1 MNYMPITAVWE
12 VTMGCNMRCK
22 HCGSSCESSL
32 PDELTTEEALKLCD
46 DLGKLGF
53 QWITLSGGEP
63 TTRKDWDLIAK
74 RLKENNI
81 IPNIITNAWLL
92 DESTVIKA
100 KNAGINTIAISM
112 DGLENTHDFIRKKGS
127 FQRDMKAIDLIVQ
140 NGMGCSIITTINNV
154 NIDELEELKKIFVEK
169 KISAWQLQLGLPMGN
184 MLKNKQLVAEPFHV
198 DQVIDF
204 AYKTMLEDKIKI
216 HLADCMGYFNI
227 KEVEVRKH
235 TLKLEE
241 YPWNGC
247 GAGKS
252 VVGILYNGDI
262 TACTSIRNKQFIA
275 GNIRER
281 SIKDIWEDPNSFT
294 WNREMKK
301 EKLEGLCG
309 KCKYGERCHGG
320 CTNSRLTHG
329 GSIYAENK
337 YCSYNFA
344 LSKAKNQFDS
354 VEDSRQLYASSK
366 KYIENGNFQLAEL
379 ALSRALEIDSSNDE
393 IDALYKYVN
402 ERLCLK
408 EC

>member
-100 KNAGINTIAISM
+100 KNVGVNTIAISM
-112 DGLENTHDFIRKKGS
+112 DGLESTHDFIRKKGS

-140 NGMGCSIITTINNV
+140 NGMSCSIITTINNV
-154 NIDELEELKKIFVEK
+154 NINELEELKKIFVEK

-204 AYKTMLEDKIKI
+204 AYKTMLEDKIRI

-262 TACTSIRNKQFIA
+262 TACTSIRNKEFIA

-354 VEDSRQLYASSK
+354 IEDSSQLYASSK

-402 ERLCLK
+402 EKL
-408 EC
+408 

>member
-22 HCGSSCESSL
+22 HCGSSCERSL

-100 KNAGINTIAISM
+100 KNVGVNTIAISM
-112 DGLENTHDFIRKKGS
+112 DGLESTHDFIRKKGS

-140 NGMGCSIITTINNV
+140 NGMSCSIITTINNV
-154 NIDELEELKKIFVEK
+154 NINELEELKKIFVEK

-204 AYKTMLEDKIKI
+204 AYKTMLEDKIRI

-262 TACTSIRNKQFIA
+262 TACTSIRNKEFIA

-354 VEDSRQLYASSK
+354 IEDSSQLYASSK

-402 ERLCLK
+402 EKL
-408 EC
+408 

>member
-32 PDELTTEEALKLCD
+32 PDELTTKEALKLCD

-100 KNAGINTIAISM
+100 KNAGVNTIAISM
-112 DGLENTHDFIRKKGS
+112 DGLESTHDFIRKKGS

-140 NGMGCSIITTINNV
+140 NGMSCSIITTINNV
-154 NIDELEELKKIFVEK
+154 NINELEELKKIFVEK

-204 AYKTMLEDKIKI
+204 AYKTMLEDKIRI

-262 TACTSIRNKQFIA
+262 TACTSIRNKEFIA

-329 GSIYAENK
+329 GNIYAENK

-354 VEDSRQLYASSK
+354 IEDSSQLYASSK

-379 ALSRALEIDSSNDE
+379 ALSRALEIDSSNGE
-393 IDALYKYVN
+393 IDELYKYVK
-402 ERLCLK
+402 ERLCFK
-408 EC
+408 

>member
-100 KNAGINTIAISM
+100 KNAGVNTIAISM
-112 DGLENTHDFIRKKGS
+112 DGLESTHDFIRKKGS

-140 NGMGCSIITTINNV
+140 NGMSCSIITTINNV
-154 NIDELEELKKIFVEK
+154 NINELEELKKIFVEK

-204 AYKTMLEDKIKI
+204 AYKTMLEDKIRI

-262 TACTSIRNKQFIA
+262 TACTSIRNKEFIA

-354 VEDSRQLYASSK
+354 IEDSSQLYASSK

-402 ERLCLK
+402 EKL
-408 EC
+408 